1 MGQGADMKDPLESP
15 AEEITRLSA
24 CLNDLVRITTLPALS
39 TGGEPARIGS
49 SLLDLLIGMLPLS
62 FAFVRFNDPE
72 GGPPREEV
80 RVAEPLKD
88 STRAHRIRRALEASL
103 GDASLK

>member
-1 MGQGADMKDPLESP
+1 MGQGTDMKGPLESP
-15 AEEITRLSA
+15 AEEITRLSG

-39 TGGEPARIGS
+39 TGGGPSRIGS

-62 FAFVRFNDPE
+62 FAFVRLNDPE
-72 GGPPREEV
+72 GGPPREEA

-88 STRAHRIRRALEASL
+88 SS
-103 GDASLK
+103 